1 MGRINLGFNID
12 DTAKSLETLLWAVE
26 HEGGARLSP
35 MESSIGERR
44 VRGDSLL
51 PKRCFRGRWSSFDYR
66 FVMTTRMTSLSKEVF
81 GMASDTTGLL
91 FDVSTLIGSGDAYE
105 PSVGTQLATKVISEW
120 NLGRVILD
128 FSRVRIVTS
137 AFSNAFFVTL
147 GEARGF
153 DRLPELVDFVNL
165 RPRVADVW
173 TRSYRAVRDT
183 ILPS

>member
-1 MGRINLGFNID
+1 
-12 DTAKSLETLLWAVE
+12 
-26 HEGGARLSP
+26 
-35 MESSIGERR
+35 
-44 VRGDSLL
+44 
-51 PKRCFRGRWSSFDYR
+51 
-66 FVMTTRMTSLSKEVF
+66 
-81 GMASDTTGLL
+81 MASDTTALL

-105 PSVGTQLATKVISEW
+105 PSVGTQLATKVLSEW

-183 ILPS
+183 ILSS